1 MLKLSKNSGLTD
13 IISTDGSNP
22 LTTQHPIAGSTV
34 EVQLWMF
41 NDNAA
46 KRYESITIDP
56 TDATDTDESTWVQ
69 LAPDNAGVAG
79 TYLTGGAALSMANV
93 TDSGVGKP
101 FWVKI
106 TTPSVADTQN
116 KTDIKLTVNSTEFA
130 V

>member
-1 MLKLSKNSGLTD
+1 MALKLAKNSGLTD

-22 LTTQHPIAGSTV
+22 LTTTHPISGSSV
-34 EVQLWMF
+34 ETKVYVF

-46 KRYESITIDP
+46 KRYESVSIDP
-56 TDATDTDESTWVQ
+56 TDATNTDESVWIQ

-79 TYLTGGAALSMANV
+79 SYLAGGAALSMGNIAD
-93 TDSGVGKP
+93 TAGHA
-101 FWVKI
+101 FWVKV

-116 KTDIKLTVNSTEFA
+116 KSDIKLTVTGTEFA